1 MGALPRLVTRSVAT
15 ALGAL
20 ALVSTMTEGCVPT
33 CKMES
38 SAACQR
44 EIGGDFGTCPDGN
57 APVLTCVAGDQGY
70 CGIEATCPVDAGA
83 PD

>member
-1 MGALPRLVTRSVAT
+1 MSARSRRVTGSVAT
-15 ALGAL
+15 VLCALL
-20 ALVSTMTEGCVPT
+20 LVAAMAQGCVPT